1 MHQPRLFSSTVSAT
15 ALAMSLLCM
24 APAQAIVPNDNFR
37 PADIVDHEGG
47 VNGVGM
53 FYRSDDSACTGT
65 LINPRTVLFA
75 AHCVND
81 RPEGDYDTN
90 GAIQSAF
97 SFDVNAEPGFQN
109 WLGNGR
115 VSNPDL
121 FVYNVSRINY
131 DPRSLDRSV
140 AKGYLEADIA
150 VATLDTPATDIP
162 TWVLLFSPLPTPDAI
177 DPTDGTGYHVNIT
190 GYGRTGSGTE
200 GANRGSNFRRRAA
213 ENMLGALASFQ
224 DGSALVFGTAYDDLP
239 QNLYRLDFD
248 DPDKS
253 NAFDTNIWRDD
264 ALTREGTTAS
274 GDSGGPLV
282 LDAANNDVSAEDL
295 QIGVLSGGTLFFTR
309 QRRFGYGTEA
319 FYQPLYLYWD
329 YIVATSPYRYVSA
342 NAGNGA
348 WEDPNHWRVDLD
360 PAFRIIDQ
368 NGAAVNGLPD
378 SVGAGPAGD
387 GPDFGEI
394 CGVYGD
400 SVGTC
405 SDLETGALVSTS
417 TSAAGVAVASP
428 ELSLSVSSGD
438 RSGSPDDSTAPDR
451 NIALVSAAEIGRP
464 ELRLSVSAGD
474 RNASLDGLP
483 FESNGMT
490 DASDPAAGATISTI
504 GIATSVQATSA
515 GSTNQTAM
523 SAASAPQ
530 SLPAPTLEN
539 GLPGATGFVPD
550 NSDPDPAND
559 VNGRYFDVT
568 LNQRGTTTLSS
579 AVEVDRLSLI
589 GRARLTIHPSGD
601 LTVLTD
607 YTQTN
612 GTLRVNG
619 RLTTGEALIMRG
631 GLLGS
636 GVFDPT
642 FLTVVRGVIRP
653 GERRAEAL
661 TIQGDVI
668 LSSGVRLM
676 MDIGE
681 NKYDVL
687 AVTGDADNSGT
698 IALGGTL
705 SLSSRGQQAPR
716 DGQSFDIVTAEGGI
730 DPTYNSFDRV
740 RAQLG
745 VLEPSLVYGSNAVTL
760 NLTAGSLAANLV
772 GGNRTARAF
781 ATALDSLRGRRYN
794 NLYSLYGNI
803 DVMDAAS
810 LTATLNSL
818 APTIVNEAQAVSI
831 GQSDMMVDVVSDRLS
846 MLGTRSHQT
855 GTFSVV
861 GAPEMLGVAASNA
874 NVSRASATQMSF
886 AGRVIS
892 DGRTLGTLPENVSGF
907 ISGGYEARS
916 SATRFGSRSD
926 NQANW
931 HIAMGLEVELA
942 DNLTVGGA
950 SAFINGRTTI
960 QGSEARL
967 QTNQAMAYAS
977 YQLGGGAYVAGM
989 GSAAMT
995 DIETARYASGSLE
1008 TARFGN
1014 ETRALNYMA
1023 GVETGMAIDIA
1034 DGFTLTP
1041 RAAVRYSHSEMQG
1054 YREVGSEIALSIDD
1068 IREQR
1073 IEGRVG
1079 FAFGGETQ
1087 IGDSWSLRPQISA
1100 DYVRAIGQSERDMT
1114 VRFTEASGVPILLP
1128 GLAADNQWTEMRG
1141 GLSLE
1146 RGNLSITTALEADIG
1161 RSELRDDRAVAE
1173 LRLRF

>member
-1 MHQPRLFSSTVSAT
+1 MHQPRIFTSTASAT
-15 ALAMSLLCM
+15 ALAISLLCM
-24 APAQAIVPNDNFR
+24 APAQAIVPNDNFT
-37 PADIVDHEGG
+37 PADIVDDAGG

-53 FYRSDDSACTGT
+53 FFRSDGFVCTGT

-75 AHCVND
+75 AHCVNS
-81 RPEGDYDTN
+81 EGTGAETQTIPDTAFNEN
-90 GAIQSAF
+90 GIRSAF
-97 SFDVNAEPGFQN
+97 SFNVDALPGFQD
-109 WLGNGR
+109 WSANGFA
-115 VSNPDL
+115 SNPDM
-121 FVYNVSRINY
+121 FVYNISRINY
-131 DPRSLDRSV
+131 DPRSVER
-140 AKGYLEADIA
+140 AEATGFLEADIA
-150 VATLDTPATDIP
+150 LATLDTPATDIP

-190 GYGRTGSGTE
+190 GYGATGSGSN
-200 GANRGSNFRRRAA
+200 GANMPVDFRRKAA
-213 ENMLGALASFQ
+213 ENMLGALASFE
-224 DGSALVFGTAYDDLP
+224 DRNIFLFGDPIEELP

-248 DPDKS
+248 DPNAS
-253 NAFDTNIWRDD
+253 NAFDFNLWRDE
-264 ALTREGTTAS
+264 ARTREGTTAG
-274 GDSGGPLV
+274 GDSGGPLI
-282 LDAANNDVSAEDL
+282 LGAANNDLSDEDL
-295 QIGVLSGGTLFFTR
+295 QIGVLSGGSRFFGSGPDDPNGF
-309 QRRFGYGTEA
+309 QPFSSYGTES

-329 YIVATSPYRYVSA
+329 YIVATNPYRFVSA
-342 NAGNGA
+342 NAGNGD

-368 NGAAVNGLPD
+368 NGAVVNGLPD
-378 SVGAGPAGD
+378 TVGAGPLGD
-387 GPDFGEI
+387 GPNFGEI
-394 CGVYGD
+394 CFIAGD
-400 SVGTC
+400 PTDIC
-405 SDLETGALVSTS
+405 RDLSTGA
-417 TSAAGVAVASP
+417 
-428 ELSLSVSSGD
+428 SV
-438 RSGSPDDSTAPDR
+438 P
-451 NIALVSAAEIGRP
+451 
-464 ELRLSVSAGD
+464 
-474 RNASLDGLP
+474 
-483 FESNGMT
+483 
-490 DASDPAAGATISTI
+490 
-504 GIATSVQATSA
+504 
-515 GSTNQTAM
+515 
-523 SAASAPQ
+523 AASA
-530 SLPAPTLEN
+530 STLPAPTLEN
-539 GLPGATGFVPD
+539 GLPGATGFVPN
-550 NSDPDPAND
+550 NSDPDAANG

-579 AVEVDRLSLI
+579 AVEIDRLSLM
-589 GRARLTIHPSGD
+589 GQARLTIRPTGD

-607 YTQTN
+607 YTQTS

-636 GVFDPT
+636 GTFDPT

-653 GERRAEAL
+653 GERRAETL

-676 MDIGE
+676 MNIGE
-681 NKYDVL
+681 NQHDVL

-745 VLEPSLVYGSNAVTL
+745 VLQPTLVYGSNAVTL
-760 NLTAGSLAANLV
+760 NLTAGSLAGNLV
-772 GGNRTARAF
+772 GRSRTARAF
-781 ATALDSLRGRRYN
+781 ATALDRLRGRRYN

-803 DVMDAAS
+803 DVMDAVS
-810 LTATLNSL
+810 LTATLDSL

-831 GQSDMMVDVVSDRLS
+831 GQYDMMVDVVSDRLS

-874 NVSRASATQMSF
+874 TISRAAATQMSF
-886 AGRVIS
+886 AGRVAS
-892 DGRTLGTLPENVSGF
+892 DGRTLGTLPEYVSGF

-960 QGSEARL
+960 QGSAARL

-977 YQLGGGAYVAGM
+977 YQLGGDAYVAGM
-989 GSAAMT
+989 GSAAIT
-995 DIETARYASGSLE
+995 EIETARYASGSLE

-1023 GVETGMAIDIA
+1023 GVETGMAIGITD
-1034 DGFTLTP
+1034 DFTLTP

-1054 YREVGSEIALSIDD
+1054 YREVGSEVALSIDD

-1073 IEGRVG
+1073 LEGRVG
-1079 FAFGGETQ
+1079 FAFAGETD

-1128 GLAADNQWTEMRG
+1128 GLAADNQWTEMHG

-1146 RGNLSITTALEADIG
+1146 RGNLSITTAFETDIG